1 MLLNQQSHTISKLE
15 SLEGNNR
22 HKGIT
27 HTCKKPDLWL
37 KKHARQCKYMHQYA
51 TDNAVNNTPNEILRG

>member
-1 MLLNQQSHTISKLE
+1 MLLNQESHTISKLE
-15 SLEGNNR
+15 SFGREQQAQR
-22 HKGIT
+22 
-27 HTCKKPDLWL
+27 HTCKKPDSWL